1 MIEYVRK
8 IYKTDNSKII
18 DKISNFNSGIL
29 RTKIGSNL
37 ELVILVNKLLKSKGI
52 ESHLVINSYRGRGRL
67 IMNFPIVSRI
77 SNIQNMSV
85 LDNQIY
91 LFDENILKIVDDS
104 YKEKIVFPYL
114 DFYNQL
120 VLKLESKQDEFFNIN
135 PPLSESYLINEIE
148 FKQDDVKMKS
158 LNKFKGYFNKDNQKK
173 YDFPMFNELVY
184 SSDDTNNQGEYSS
197 INKIFAVKEKKNRL
211 FRI

>member
-1 MIEYVRK
+1 
-8 IYKTDNSKII
+8 
-18 DKISNFNSGIL
+18 
-29 RTKIGSNL
+29 
-37 ELVILVNKLLKSKGI
+37 
-52 ESHLVINSYRGRGRL
+52 
-67 IMNFPIVSRI
+67 
-77 SNIQNMSV
+77 MSV

>member
-1 MIEYVRK
+1 MRK